1 MDMSLKQELTPAALE
16 ALCRSIRMPESVTER
31 VMALADTYDF
41 TAAET
46 FYQDLFSVET
56 GNAAVEGLKA
66 VFGGENADGLLMLTV
81 MLAGAL
87 KARRDYEEKGIP
99 EQIWLDTMG
108 CFSRFVREDQ
118 VSYGHDCFTRAF
130 WAYRQ
135 LSLKLFRIG
144 TLEYEMTSL
153 RDTGTEPGLQVQPGD
168 PVLSV
173 HIPSDALLTREE
185 LDASYAGAKAFFA
198 RFYPSYDYR
207 CACCCS
213 WLLSPSLK
221 GLLPPDSR
229 ILLFQSD
236 FIPTGFYEDNGGYKT
251 WLFKNGALEPE
262 NFPEDTS
269 LQRRAKAFVLA
280 GGKIGEG
287 SGILRPE
294 IL

>member
-1 MDMSLKQELTPAALE
+1 MLKQDLCPAALE
-16 ALCRSIRMPESVTER
+16 ELCRSIRMPESVTER
-31 VMALADTYDF
+31 VTTLAAAYDF
-41 TAAET
+41 TAAED
-46 FYQDLFSVET
+46 FYQGPFSVET
-56 GNAAVEGLKA
+56 GNAAVEGLKEA
-66 VFGGENADGLLMLTV
+66 FGEEGADGLLMLTV

-87 KARRDYEEKGIP
+87 KARRDYKEKGIP

-118 VSYGHDCFTRAF
+118 VSYGRDCFTRAF

-144 TLEYEMTSL
+144 TLEYEMTTL
-153 RDTGTEPGLQVQPGD
+153 RDTGAELTGLQVQPGD

-173 HIPSDALLTREE
+173 HIPSDALLTRKE
-185 LDASYAGAKAFFA
+185 LDASYAGAKTFFA

-221 GLLPPDSR
+221 ELLQPGSR

-262 NFPEDTS
+262 DFPENTS

-287 SGILRPE
+287 SGILRPG